1 MKYYIISA
9 LINLGL
15 LLIPIATPVLK
26 EKIEKNNKNEKQIIT
41 VDLKNSILE
50 KNKTK
55 GTVGT
60 GNTEKSNGT
69 AGLKKDNSQSK
80 ALLNTENLQP
90 QEINVNTPKSQFLPK
105 SSIQSQTQQ
114 PISQPTKFSQNTSIT
129 TEIKKLESSK
139 STLSQVS
146 SVTTPK
152 IKNSEQSLPLAAV
165 TKSNNARLS
174 QTNEMNSIS
183 KNSNSL
189 ASNLAVSKNSESKT
203 RKTSDSNSRIS
214 IASGK
219 KSGNDSEENNND
231 RGTGTSRGS
240 TSTEHEKDK
249 NKDKSS
255 GSTHGGGCKEGRD
268 FSVSYNG
275 HLKLPVEAQR
285 LGKSVTVMVKI
296 SFTRGGSVSILGA
309 SGGNSVLQAQAIQNA
324 RGIHI
329 NFITNN
335 CSSGIVRKPF
345 TFN

>member
-50 KNKTK
+50 ENKTK

-60 GNTEKSNGT
+60 GNIEKSNGT
-69 AGLKKDNSQSK
+69 TGLKKDNSQSK

-90 QEINVNTPKSQFLPK
+90 QEINANTPKSQFLPK

-114 PISQPTKFSQNTSIT
+114 PISQLTKFSQNASIT

-174 QTNEMNSIS
+174 KTNEMNSIS

-255 GSTHGGGCKEGRD
+255 GSTGCKEGRD

-275 HLKLPVEAQR
+275 HLKLPVAAQR

-296 SFTRGGSVSILGA
+296 SFTRGGSVSILGV
-309 SGGNSVLQAQAIQNA
+309 SGGNSILQAQAIQNA